1 MVRLHSV
8 ARPGPLRARF
18 LPGDMTSMAGAG
30 GSHAGN
36 GTSQRRQAAGRL
48 ARVDGEPEL
57 RTGGTGEPVFAGDAQ
72 GEDEAGSRRSTTGD
86 LLTVIE
92 ELSKFDRIGVTRLGR
107 HLGLP
112 LPTTYRML
120 RVLQRH
126 GYVEQLPDS
135 KEYRLTLKVFEI
147 GCQVA
152 SRTTMRDVAALEIER
167 LSQQS
172 GLAANLGVLIE
183 DQVLYLAKVETDEP
197 LMLNLRPGSRV
208 PATCTAMGKAMLAF
222 DSRPFRSIVGDGPYP
237 ARTEH
242 SVTSAD
248 ALTAE
253 LAEVQRQTYAVDRQE
268 LSLGLWCVAAPILG
282 TRHAQQGAVSV
293 AAYGGTIE
301 EPELARLGQLVIAC
315 ANRVSR
321 RIGALSDLHSWVPGA
336 RVSYPRP

>member
-1 MVRLHSV
+1 MSPMPATRGTPAATGAPRRRRRSSPDVFDATEAL
-8 ARPGPLRARF
+8 PEDGP
-18 LPGDMTSMAGAG
+18 DG
-30 GSHAGN
+30 GRGPEPVNEEHGEE
-36 GTSQRRQAAGRL
+36 GTS
-48 ARVDGEPEL
+48 P
-57 RTGGTGEPVFAGDAQ
+57 
-72 GEDEAGSRRSTTGD
+72 RSTTGD

-107 HLGLP
+107 HLALP

-120 RVLQRH
+120 RVLQRN

-152 SRTTMRDVAALEIER
+152 SRTTMRDVASLEIER

-183 DQVLYLAKVETDEP
+183 DQVLYLAKVETDE
-197 LMLNLRPGSRV
+197 LLTLNLRAGSRV

-222 DSRPFRSIVGDGPYP
+222 ETRPFRSIVGDGPYA

-242 SVTSAD
+242 SVTSAE
-248 ALTAE
+248 ALAAE
-253 LAEVQRQTYAVDRQE
+253 LAEVQRRGYAVDRQE

-282 TRHAQQGAVSV
+282 IRHAQQGAVSV
-293 AAYGGTIE
+293 AAYGGRIE
-301 EPELARLGQLVIAC
+301 EAELLRFGQLVIAC
-315 ANRVSR
+315 AHRVSR
-321 RIGALSDLHSWVPGA
+321 RTGALSDIHSWAPSA